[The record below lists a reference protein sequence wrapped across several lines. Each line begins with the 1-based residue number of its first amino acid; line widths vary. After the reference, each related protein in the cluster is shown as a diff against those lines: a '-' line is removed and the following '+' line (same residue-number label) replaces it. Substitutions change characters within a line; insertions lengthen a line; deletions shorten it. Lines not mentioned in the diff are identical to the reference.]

1 MQEEGLNSAPVFAT
15 DLNMISKKCQTDG
28 DDRLSRLNDA
38 QEKGRREDSAGLKF
52 QMEPTEW
59 CQNVFK
65 ANVKTL
71 KQKDIQMGKNKA
83 TKGTIWRMEPAA
95 PLLEV

>member
-1 MQEEGLNSAPVFAT
+1 
-15 DLNMISKKCQTDG
+15 
-28 DDRLSRLNDA
+28 
-38 QEKGRREDSAGLKF
+38 
-52 QMEPTEW
+52 MEPTEW
-59 CQNVFK
+59 YQNVFK

-95 PLLEV
+95 PLLEVYRDDVSGYLGTKTF